1 MIEEETRLA
10 RDALSAVL
18 PYIAYP
24 QELRELVETALQKSD
39 NAQAF
44 MENLKGVISGEN
56 DMTRK
61 TDCRI
66 FLSEFRRN
74 ASGKA

>member
-24 QELRELVETALQKSD
+24 RELRELVETALQKSD
-39 NAQAF
+39 NAQTF
-44 MENLKGVISGEN
+44 MESLKGEISGEN
-56 DMTRK
+56 DTTKK

-74 ASGKA
+74 VSGKV